1 MPMYNLI
8 EYSNNC
14 SKISGSLWQYYRD
27 EPALTDAGAPDNS
40 SGNSVLFKYKQKIT
54 SSTGNNGTKNVEIM
68 FPLKYLSNVWRTL
81 EMSLI
86 NCEISLI
93 LTWYANCVISS
104 SAQATTFVRNDTNLY
119 VPVITLS
126 IDDYAKLLQQVKSRF
141 ERTITWNK
149 YEKKNSNTK
158 CSQLIFWF
166 FNRTKFSGC
175 H

>member
-8 EYSNNC
+8 EYSDNC
-14 SKISGSLWQYYRD
+14 SKTSGSLWQYYRD

-54 SSTGNNGTKNVEIM
+54 GSTGNNGTKNVEIM

-86 NCEISLI
+86 NCKISLI

-149 YEKKNSNTK
+149 YEKKTATQNAPN
-158 CSQLIFWF
+158 
-166 FNRTKFSGC
+166 
-175 H
+175 

>member
-86 NCEISLI
+86 NCKISVI

-126 IDDYAKLLQQVKSRF
+126 IDHNAKLMQQVKSRF
-141 ERTITWNK
+141 KRTITWYNM
-149 YEKKNSNTK
+149 KKKQQHKMLQTNI
-158 CSQLIFWF
+158 LIFWSNQVF
-166 FNRTKFSGC
+166 RVN
-175 H
+175 

>member
-54 SSTGNNGTKNVEIM
+54 GSTGNNGTKNVEIM

-149 YEKKNSNTK
+149 YEKKTATQNAPN
-158 CSQLIFWF
+158 
-166 FNRTKFSGC
+166 
-175 H
+175 